1 MNWEMY
7 VFDHFI
13 LRMIQNIEN
22 DLPCKKRRYPQ
33 IAAGSAR
40 EEPSAECRRSASSIP
55 YAEP

>member
-22 DLPCKKRRYPQ
+22 DLPCKKGATR
-33 IAAGSAR
+33 
-40 EEPSAECRRSASSIP
+40 
-55 YAEP
+55 